1 MPQALRIA
9 TYNVHDCVGRDRRY
23 DPGRIG
29 AVLRQLDADLVALQE
44 VTVDARGELIGE
56 LAQDTGMQAVDGTLF
71 ARGAGRYGNLVFSR
85 LPIRDTRLHDL
96 SVPGREPRGAITL
109 SVATDAGQLAICAT
123 HLGLRRAERG
133 FQLARLATLLKTDRT
148 PSVLLGDFN
157 VWHYPRELAP
167 ITSAGFAH
175 QRVYSFPTWPYP
187 MFALDRIF
195 ARAPLRISACRRHNS
210 RLARIASDH
219 FPLLAELE
227 LDRPA

>member
-1 MPQALRIA
+1 VPQALRIA

-44 VTVDARGELIGE
+44 VTVDASGALIEALG
-56 LAQDTGMQAVDGTLF
+56 QDTGMQAVDGTLF
-71 ARGAGRYGNLVFSR
+71 ARGAGRYGNLVLTR
-85 LPIRDTRLHDL
+85 LPILDTHLHDL
-96 SVPGREPRGAITL
+96 SVPGREPRGAIQL
-109 SVATDAGQLAICAT
+109 SVATDAGPLTICAT

-133 FQLARLATLLKTDRT
+133 FQLAQLATLLNADGK
-148 PSVLLGDFN
+148 PAVLLGDFN

-167 ITSAGFAH
+167 IRSAGFAH

-195 ARAPLRISACRRHNS
+195 ARAPLQIRACQRHDS
-210 RLARIASDH
+210 RLARMASDH

-227 LDRPA
+227 LVG